1 MEEIL
6 QKTLVEAKDRPG
18 FAVLD
23 DTVAKTMTQVMEIRE
38 SLLDRI
44 KMIRKEEI
52 YVDPDQNIRQE
63 EMLADFRMSVME
75 ILLKLVDRQA
85 ATTEH
90 LKEISQD
97 LLRFKIALGNEV
109 MRILMLPEK
118 TSGPVRPDRD
128 QSCFQCASLK
138 DISNIVENLVECAK
152 KEEPEDGEDVTNDYD
167 AGDAAPV
174 VEAGEAGDGDTP
186 APGTDCVPPQM
197 YAMDLISANEIID
210 KEITEHYGKIVIAK
224 EDEERK
230 KLFADLGSFKQLRD
244 SIDEVITK
252 LMDEASNADADA
264 KLKKTVQR
272 GLAKTGNE
280 LKDKVTDCQKEFCP
294 NDCESC
300 AAEILVEAK
309 DKMEFFKESTLSG
322 SDDEA
327 SKRDSIRTDLI
338 KYITDTGNEAR
349 KILISKA
356 SGPISAC
363 ETEKLETYKSLKSPM
378 WMVVNTTIFSDIA
391 MVEEMVDAMI
401 ANLKEMIDARCGS
414 DTIIVKVNNALN
426 CEWEEYEETKN
437 YLEIVDGIIQKNL
450 FKAPEDAEAE
460 QAKIEALLGFV
471 DIQAA
476 FDKRVKALFEAN
488 LECPEEARQI
498 KQEYM

>member
-6 QKTLVEAKDRPG
+6 QKTLVEAKDRSG

-63 EMLADFRMSVME
+63 EMLTDFRMSVME
-75 ILLKLVDRQA
+75 ILLKLVDKDA

-152 KEEPEDGEDVTNDYD
+152 KEDD
-167 AGDAAPV
+167 AGDATSDYDTGDAPV
-174 VEAGEAGDGDTP
+174 VDAGDAGDAP
-186 APGTDCVPPQM
+186 APGAQCVPPQM
-197 YAMDLISANEIID
+197 YAMDLITANEIID

-230 KLFADLGSFKQLRD
+230 KLFTNLASFKQLRD
-244 SIDEVITK
+244 SIDEIITK
-252 LMDEASNADADA
+252 LMSEASNDDADE
-264 KLKKTVQR
+264 KLKKTIQR
-272 GLAKTGNE
+272 GLTKTSNE

-300 AAEILVEAK
+300 AADILVEAK
-309 DKMEFFKESTLSG
+309 DKMEFFKESTLAG

-327 SKRDSIRTDLI
+327 TKKDSIRTDLI

-349 KILISKA
+349 KILTEKA

-363 ETEKLETYKSLKSPM
+363 ETEKLDTYEILKAPM

-391 MVEEMVDAMI
+391 MVEEMVEAMI
-401 ANLKEMIDARCGS
+401 ANLNEMIDARCGS
-414 DTIIVKVNNALN
+414 DTVIVKVNNALN
-426 CEWEEYEETKN
+426 CEWDEYEETKN

-460 QAKIEALLGFV
+460 QAKVEALLGFV

-476 FDKRVKALFEAN
+476 FDRRVKALFEAN
-488 LECPEEARQI
+488 LECPDEAKQI